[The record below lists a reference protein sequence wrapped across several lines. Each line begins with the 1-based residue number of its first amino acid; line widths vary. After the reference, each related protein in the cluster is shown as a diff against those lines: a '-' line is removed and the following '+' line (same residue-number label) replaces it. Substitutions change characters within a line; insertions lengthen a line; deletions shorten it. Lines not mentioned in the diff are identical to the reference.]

1 MATEIKVRLR
11 HFMEAISK
19 LPKAAD
25 WWNKHRDRPIHMLV
39 FQDVKMTD
47 FITEKT
53 HGSDTT
59 SEPTM
64 MGDYVKL
71 AFEVDPRD
79 WTWYCKQTIT
89 ITEDI

>member
-11 HFMEAISK
+11 HFMEAIGK
-19 LPKAAD
+19 LPKVAD
-25 WWNKHRDRPIHMLV
+25 WWNKYGDRPICMLV

-59 SEPTM
+59 SVPT
-64 MGDYVKL
+64 MGDYVTL
-71 AFEVDPRD
+71 AFYIDPRD